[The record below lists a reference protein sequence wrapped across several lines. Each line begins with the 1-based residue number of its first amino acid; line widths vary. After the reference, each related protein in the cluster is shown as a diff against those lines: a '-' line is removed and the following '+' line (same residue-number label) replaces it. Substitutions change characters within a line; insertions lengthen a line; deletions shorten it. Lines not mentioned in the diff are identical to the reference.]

1 MPSKFIYLASS
12 LLWGNHCSFPSM
24 DHKKGLPK
32 PAVLLYLIL
41 PVKSLG
47 LSSGSKNVLDL
58 VSNHVLNSLTSGL

>member
-1 MPSKFIYLASS
+1 MPSKCN
-12 LLWGNHCSFPSM
+12 LLGILPFMGKYCSFSSM
-24 DHKKGLPK
+24 DCKKGLPK
-32 PAVLLYLIL
+32 LAVLLYLIL

>member
-1 MPSKFIYLASS
+1 
-12 LLWGNHCSFPSM
+12 M